1 MANDWALIL
10 GASSGFG
17 EATSLELAKNGYSI
31 FGVHL
36 DLRATLPNAERIQD
50 EIRSHGQEAV
60 FFNINA
66 ADDAKRTRV
75 VEAIQERLR
84 EEGADASVRVLLHS
98 LAFGTLRPFVA
109 ESPKD
114 AISKK
119 QIEMTVDVMGH
130 SLVYWV
136 QDLVARNLLRK
147 GGHIF
152 AMTSS
157 GGSRVIRAY
166 GGVSA
171 AKSALE
177 SHIRQIAF
185 ELAPLGITANAIRAG
200 VTDTPALRRIPGG
213 PELLSR
219 ARENNP
225 SGRSTT
231 PADVAGA
238 IVALSDER
246 LYWMTGNVIGV
257 DGGENLLAV

>member
-1 MANDWALIL
+1 MANNWALIL

-114 AISKK
+114 AIRKK
-119 QIEMTVDVMGH
+119 QFEGDWQAVKSVINEYNENTMFWTV
-130 SLVYWV
+130 
-136 QDLVARNLLRK
+136 
-147 GGHIF
+147 
-152 AMTSS
+152 S
-157 GGSRVIRAY
+157 GVKEALAAIHRAW
-166 GGVSA
+166 
-171 AKSALE
+171 E
-177 SHIRQIAF
+177 ER
-185 ELAPLGITANAIRAG
+185 TA
-200 VTDTPALRRIPGG
+200 
-213 PELLSR
+213 
-219 ARENNP
+219 
-225 SGRSTT
+225 
-231 PADVAGA
+231 
-238 IVALSDER
+238 
-246 LYWMTGNVIGV
+246 
-257 DGGENLLAV
+257 